1 MSLFDELD
9 HPRQIAGLN
18 SFALTALGH
27 WEGEFDQVSLVKYRE
42 NAVYSAVRSDGERI
56 ALRIHRDGYHHEAA
70 LQSELQWMELLAEA
84 GIQVPQVIRT
94 RAGTPM
100 IQVHCEQLGISRYV
114 DMLGWLPG
122 TTLGSAE
129 EGLAGIEDV
138 ESIFHEVGVL
148 AARIHLHS
156 SSWQQPN
163 SFVRHAW
170 DEDGLIGHQPFWGT
184 FWALDLLTE
193 AQRELLQT
201 LRHHA
206 RIDLRAYGRTLANY
220 GMIHADLVP
229 ENLLV
234 EEASL
239 RLIDFDDAGFG
250 WHMFELA
257 TALYFCLD
265 DPRLEAIRAA
275 LLAGYDSVKPLTPQD
290 RQALPLFLAL
300 RGVTYLGWIHTRPH
314 SQPALEL
321 APLLIERACILA
333 RHYLQARG

>member
-1 MSLFDELD
+1 
-9 HPRQIAGLN
+9 
-18 SFALTALGH
+18 
-27 WEGEFDQVSLVKYRE
+27 
-42 NAVYSAVRSDGERI
+42 
-56 ALRIHRDGYHHEAA
+56 
-70 LQSELQWMELLAEA
+70 
-84 GIQVPQVIRT
+84 
-94 RAGTPM
+94 
-100 IQVHCEQLGISRYV
+100 
-114 DMLGWLPG
+114 
-122 TTLGSAE
+122 
-129 EGLAGIEDV
+129 
-138 ESIFHEVGVL
+138 
-148 AARIHLHS
+148 
-156 SSWQQPN
+156 
-163 SFVRHAW
+163 
-170 DEDGLIGHQPFWGT
+170 
-184 FWALDLLTE
+184 
-193 AQRELLQT
+193 
-201 LRHHA
+201 
-206 RIDLRAYGRTLANY
+206 
-220 GMIHADLVP
+220 VP